1 MNSKSENY
9 DFLEALSKLPL
20 IRKNLMTVAQEIIQE
35 SSNNNQENKMIDEKI
50 SSIMAEM
57 ETNNLNVEDE
67 DKVLSSHSIK
77 LILTTQLPFSKMAMK
92 LRSLKKNPPENLQ

>member
-67 DKVLSSHSIK
+67 DKVLLSQSIN
-77 LILTTQLPFSKMAMK
+77 LILTTQLAFSKMAMK

>member
-1 MNSKSENY
+1 
-9 DFLEALSKLPL
+9 
-20 IRKNLMTVAQEIIQE
+20 MTVAQEIIQE

-67 DKVLSSHSIK
+67 DKVLLSHSIK

>member
-67 DKVLSSHSIK
+67 DKVLLSHSIK